1 MNGRV
6 EGENRD
12 PQFRLEVAHDA
23 IPGRIRFRHAAL
35 CGNLPLA
42 NRIQALLMGL
52 PGIVSARVSPLT
64 GSILVRLRMPAT
76 RSALADMI
84 QSWIERGD
92 SNDNDI
98 VATDRARSPAAPAAL
113 SPQGGEAGSWHA
125 LSPADVLRQLSAR
138 ADQGLAASDVVARRL
153 QHGLNELPRA
163 EPRSA
168 VAIFI
173 DQLGSLPVLLLGASA
188 GLSVLTG
195 GLADAAVILS
205 VILLNAGIATATERQ
220 AEHTILGLSRYPA
233 RSVPVMRDGQRKLID
248 PALLVPGDIVLIG
261 PGMLIPA
268 DLRLLED
275 GDLTVNESA
284 LTGESLPVQKDGAF
298 AVPADTALADRV
310 NMLFRGTAVTGGK
323 GLAVVTATGTAT
335 EIGRIQALLGSVRP
349 PETPIQRQLGEVG
362 RELVLINGAICAV
375 IFGLGLLRGHGLL
388 PMLRSAIS
396 LAVAAVPEG
405 LPAVATTTLALGV
418 QSMRRRQVLV
428 RKLEAV
434 ETLGAVE
441 VVGLDKTG
449 TLTANRMAVV
459 AAQADG
465 VVLELNGT
473 QVTVGGAAAPAG
485 SAAVLKRLLE
495 IAVLCSEA
503 ELVTGPQGPTI
514 MGSPTESAILRTAI
528 DCGADVAALR
538 RQFTVLALVPRSE
551 GRKRVSTL
559 HSTATERR
567 LLCVKGDPV
576 EVLSRCTRRLGGSG
590 AAHLDEPA
598 RDAIRRANERMA
610 GRALRVLGVAVGE
623 QGGDPSDERDMTWLG
638 LIGLAD
644 PLRPGVG
651 AAIHT
656 LHDAGVRTVMITGD
670 QSATA
675 FAIARELDLGD
686 GGDIRILETGQLRD
700 LSPDVLTALAPR
712 AQVFARVSPANKLQ
726 IVRALQSGGRIV
738 AMTGDGINDGPALR
752 AADIGIAMGAAGTD
766 VAREVADIVLGN
778 DDLDGV
784 IEAIRLGRATY
795 ANIRKVL
802 HYLVGTNA
810 SETLVMLG
818 ASIAGWSAPLS
829 PMQLLWLNLVSDVLP
844 ALALGLEPPEP
855 DVLAQPPHD
864 PRAPILAAVDFRRL
878 VREGAV
884 LGIGALAA
892 YLGSGGNPAATMTDT
907 APSRARTLVFHG
919 LTAAQLLHALA
930 CRSDTHGLIEE
941 MRRTPN
947 LKLHAALAA
956 SLGLQAGAQTVPFLR
971 RLLGLAPL
979 DGRGLG
985 VILAAALGPLLAN
998 EVLTALL
1005 RRPDG
1010 LPEA

>member
-6 EGENRD
+6 EGE
-12 PQFRLEVAHDA
+12 FRLEVAHGA
-23 IPGRIRFRHAAL
+23 VPGRIRFRHAAL
-35 CGNLPLA
+35 CGDLPLA
-42 NRIQALLMGL
+42 SHIQARLMGS
-52 PGIVSARVSPLT
+52 PGVIAARVSPLT
-64 GSILVRLRMPAT
+64 GSILVRFRMPAT
-76 RSALADMI
+76 RSALADVI
-84 QSWIERGD
+84 RSWIENED
-92 SNDNDI
+92 SDHGSI
-98 VATDRARSPAAPAAL
+98 TTSSPARLPAVAISP
-113 SPQGGEAGSWHA
+113 SPQADEAGSWHT
-125 LSPADVLRQLSAR
+125 LSPAEVLRQLSAR
-138 ADQGLAASDVVARRL
+138 PDQGLAASEIAARRL
-153 QHGLNELPRA
+153 QYGSNELPRA

-168 VAIFI
+168 TAIFI

-233 RSVPVMRDGQRKLID
+233 RPVSVMRDGQRQLID
-248 PALLVPGDIVLIG
+248 PTLLVPGDIILIE
-261 PGMLIPA
+261 PGLLIPA

-284 LTGESLPVQKDGAF
+284 LTGESLPVQKDGAI

-335 EIGRIQALLGSVRP
+335 EIGRIQALLGTVRP

-362 RELVLINGAICAV
+362 RELVLINGAICGV

-459 AAQADG
+459 AAHADG
-465 VVLELNGT
+465 VILELNGS
-473 QVTVGGAAAPAG
+473 QVTTGDAAAPV
-485 SAAVLKRLLE
+485 SAALLKRLLE

-514 MGSPTESAILRTAI
+514 TGTPTESAILRMAL
-528 DCGADVAALR
+528 DFGADVAELR
-538 RQFTVLALVPRSE
+538 RQFPVLALVPRSE
-551 GRKRVSTL
+551 ARKRVSTL
-559 HSTATERR
+559 HGTATARR

-576 EVLSRCTRRLGGSG
+576 EVLSRCTSRLAGSG
-590 AAHLDEPA
+590 SADLDGPA
-598 RDAIRRANERMA
+598 RDAIKRANERMA

-623 QGGDPSDERDMTWLG
+623 QGGEPSNERDLTWLG

-644 PLRPGVG
+644 PLRPSVG

-675 FAIARELDLGD
+675 FAIARELDLGN
-686 GGDIRILETGQLRD
+686 GGDISILETGQLRN
-700 LSPDVLTALAPR
+700 LSPEVLAALAPQ

-778 DDLDGV
+778 DDLDGI

-892 YLGSGGNPAATMTDT
+892 YLGGGGNPSATVADT
-907 APSRARTLVFHG
+907 APSRGRTLVFHG
-919 LTAAQLLHALA
+919 LTLAQLLHALA

-947 LKLHAALAA
+947 LKLYAALAA
-956 SLGLQAGAQTVPFLR
+956 SFGLQAGAQTVPFLR

-979 DGRGLG
+979 DGRGVG
-985 VILAAALGPLLAN
+985 IILAAALGPLLAN